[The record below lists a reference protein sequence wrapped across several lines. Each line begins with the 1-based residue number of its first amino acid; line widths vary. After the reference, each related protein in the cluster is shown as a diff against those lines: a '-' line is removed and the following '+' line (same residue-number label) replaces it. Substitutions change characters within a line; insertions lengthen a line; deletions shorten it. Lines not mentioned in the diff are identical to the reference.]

1 MYSKYER
8 RTDTRTYEDRKTLY
22 EGVSI
27 ILINW
32 YNELKLFES
41 AINVSFI
48 PFLDFGHFWQW
59 SYKNREKTLQ
69 GKIGKTKKKE
79 RKSRNKSD

>member
-27 ILINW
+27 IFIDW

-48 PFLDFGHFWQW
+48 PFFVFGFW
-59 SYKNREKTLQ
+59 SLLAKYKNIT
-69 GKIGKTKKKE
+69 
-79 RKSRNKSD
+79 